1 MMVKNISSNL
11 KKRPFKIWTRN
22 KRFVVRYNGLAKYVP
37 VSLPTL
43 SNLAHTSNYISAIRF
58 RRIVVRSTQYG
69 YLSSN
74 AIEAFR
80 KVLAPHFRKKSSKIY
95 KFFIRCYSY
104 LPLTKKPS
112 EVRIGGGKGSKIRG
126 FYSPVRPGQIL
137 FEVLVRNPT
146 TTTSLLLYASRKLSV
161 SVKVVKV

>member
-1 MMVKNISSNL
+1 MSKQAQVNL

-22 KRFVVRYNGLAKYVP
+22 KRFTVSYRSLYKYVP
-37 VSLPTL
+37 VAIPSLT
-43 SNLAHTSNYISAIRF
+43 NLAHTSNYLSGIRF

-69 YLSSN
+69 YLSGN

-112 EVRIGGGKGSKIRG
+112 EVRMGGGKGSKIRG

-137 FEVLVRNPT
+137 FEVLVRNPIST
-146 TTTSLLLYASRKLSV
+146 VSLLHYASRKLSV
-161 SVKVVKV
+161 SVKVTRI

>member
-1 MMVKNISSNL
+1 MITKNYNSNL

-22 KRFVVRYNGLAKYVP
+22 KRFKVSYQGLAKYIP
-37 VSLPTL
+37 SALPTL
-43 SNLAHTSNYISAIRF
+43 PVISHTSSYVSNLRF
-58 RRIVVRSTQYG
+58 RRIVIRSVQYG

-95 KFFIRCYSY
+95 KFFIRCYSF

-112 EVRIGGGKGSKIRG
+112 EVRMGGGKGSKIRG

-137 FEVLVRNPT
+137 FEVLVRNPST
-146 TTTSLLLYASRKLSV
+146 TNSILIYAARKLSV
-161 SVKVVKV
+161 SVKVTKI